1 MKKYQNTMEHTELIV
16 LKWLKLKF
24 ISISKE
30 KIIVKVQIGLS
41 SHPWIR
47 SMITK
52 CITNNVVK
60 INMLKFIENLVIY

>member
-1 MKKYQNTMEHTELIV
+1 MERTELIV

-30 KIIVKVQIGLS
+30 KIIVKVQIELS
-41 SHPWIR
+41 LHPWTR
-47 SMITK
+47 STITK
-52 CITNNVVK
+52 CITNNFLK